1 MATSKAQKVQTL
13 SLLQDDVAQQK
24 AVVFLTTHGVE
35 ESLNAAKNVEIR
47 QKANKE
53 NVALKVIKNTLVQK
67 AFGSATGFPEAL
79 VGPTFVVYSKG
90 ETADEVSVPK
100 AIVDLVTGDF
110 KANFSILGAV
120 VNGEFFDAAKTI
132 QLAKTPSKLESM
144 AKLAGVLQQV
154 GGGKLA
160 SLLKEVSAK
169 LARSVGEVAK
179 TKTA

>member
-24 AVVFLTTHGVE
+24 AVVFLTTQGVE
-35 ESLNAAKNVEIR
+35 ESLNASKNVEIR
-47 QKANKE
+47 QKANAQ
-53 NVALKVIKNTLVQK
+53 NVSLKVVKNTLIHK
-67 AFGSATGFPEAL
+67 AFGSATGFPEQII
-79 VGPTFVVYSKG
+79 GPTFVVFAKSG
-90 ETADEVSVPK
+90 ETDEVTVPK
-100 AIVDLVTGDF
+100 VIVDLVNADF
-110 KANFSILGAV
+110 KNNFSILGSV
-120 VNGEFFDAAKTI
+120 VNGEFYDSVKTVA
-132 QLAKTPSKLESM
+132 LAKTPSKLESM
-144 AKLAGVLQQV
+144 AKLAGVLQQI